1 MGCCGNDKAVEVKN
15 VIPLKQ
21 AETYTKN
28 NENNVDR
35 GNRFPYN
42 EEKENLNQQNFNINS
57 YKKEVIIQNGEVQQN
72 NQVFSYNN
80 QNNKNIQI
88 NIRKNNNGQVVTY
101 NYQANNNPQ
110 NNNNMGGFDMEA
122 FNKHMEVFNND
133 FFKGK
138 KNKFNK
144 GVNVNITNNRKKNK
158 NISVNIN
165 NDVINIVNNINDVVN
180 NHDVFNNH
188 DEFNDNDVFDNDS
201 FFNNNNVF
209 NNNNEFNNN
218 LSKEELERRE
228 KERKEQEKK
237 YQEMMEQR
245 RKEQEK
251 REQERREQE
260 KKEQE
265 RREQERREQEKRDKE
280 REEKEMAEE
289 KSLNEQQKKEND
301 EKKILE
307 DEKTGE
313 QIKSVNT
320 SIPADT
326 QKYLTITVNKKNNN
340 VFIPKYFDLTRFQ
353 RDGLK
358 RHNYYRKHHQVGP
371 MYLTAKLNEYSQKYA
386 ETLAEQNVM
395 EHSTHDQLYKIY
407 GDWTGEN
414 LYTYWTSVSN
424 LTLTGADAVDSWYK
438 EIFDYDFKK
447 CDTKNGK
454 AIGHFTQLV
463 WKGSTQLGI
472 GVAKNKQN
480 NVYVVA
486 NYHKGGN
493 VVGNYPQNVF
503 VAK

>member
-1 MGCCGNDKAVEVKN
+1 
-15 VIPLKQ
+15 
-21 AETYTKN
+21 
-28 NENNVDR
+28 
-35 GNRFPYN
+35 
-42 EEKENLNQQNFNINS
+42 
-57 YKKEVIIQNGEVQQN
+57 
-72 NQVFSYNN
+72 
-80 QNNKNIQI
+80 
-88 NIRKNNNGQVVTY
+88 
-101 NYQANNNPQ
+101 
-110 NNNNMGGFDMEA
+110 
-122 FNKHMEVFNND
+122 MEVFNND

-251 REQERREQE
+251 REKERREQE

-386 ETLAEQNVM
+386 ETLAEINEM
-395 EHSTHDQLYKIY
+395 EHSTNDQLYKIY

-414 LYTYWTSVSN
+414 LYTYWTSISN

-472 GVAKNKQN
+472 GVAKNKKN

>member
-57 YKKEVIIQNGEVQQN
+57 YKKEVNIQNGEVQQN

>member
-1 MGCCGNDKAVEVKN
+1 
-15 VIPLKQ
+15 
-21 AETYTKN
+21 
-28 NENNVDR
+28 
-35 GNRFPYN
+35 
-42 EEKENLNQQNFNINS
+42 
-57 YKKEVIIQNGEVQQN
+57 
-72 NQVFSYNN
+72 
-80 QNNKNIQI
+80 
-88 NIRKNNNGQVVTY
+88 
-101 NYQANNNPQ
+101 
-110 NNNNMGGFDMEA
+110 
-122 FNKHMEVFNND
+122 
-133 FFKGK
+133 
-138 KNKFNK
+138 
-144 GVNVNITNNRKKNK
+144 
-158 NISVNIN
+158 
-165 NDVINIVNNINDVVN
+165 
-180 NHDVFNNH
+180 
-188 DEFNDNDVFDNDS
+188 
-201 FFNNNNVF
+201 
-209 NNNNEFNNN
+209 
-218 LSKEELERRE
+218 
-228 KERKEQEKK
+228 
-237 YQEMMEQR
+237 
-245 RKEQEK
+245 
-251 REQERREQE
+251 
-260 KKEQE
+260 
-265 RREQERREQEKRDKE
+265 
-280 REEKEMAEE
+280 MAEE

-395 EHSTHDQLYKIY
+395 KHSTDDQLDKIY

-472 GVAKNKQN
+472 GVAKNKEN

-493 VVGNYPQNVF
+493 IIGDYAQNVF

>member
-228 KERKEQEKK
+228 KERKKQEKK

-386 ETLAEQNVM
+386 ETLAQKNVM
-395 EHSTHDQLYKIY
+395 QHSTHDQLEKIY

-424 LTLTGADAVDSWYK
+424 LTLTGADAVDSWYS